1 MKKYLLVPAFLL
13 FSIAS
18 NSQVIISLLLGDK
31 LNSGKV
37 EFGLEGGFN
46 WSTLKNLSEAKN
58 LRSFNLGFYF
68 DIKAFKDTAWMIN
81 TGVIVKSPMGA
92 GGLPVYSLNDA
103 ALDSA
108 FVGGIVNRK
117 VRYFNV
123 PLMIKYQFKN
133 HIYAKAGVQLGLRA
147 KAYDQFIKTVKDED
161 DLEYTIKTKDN
172 YHPLDA
178 GLAFGLGYRL
188 IKGNGMN
195 IGIQYYLGFV
205 DVVIDDSSPSQFNRS
220 FYLTAGIPIGK
231 TKATTAK
238 EPN

>member
-172 YHPLDA
+172 
-178 GLAFGLGYRL
+178 GE
-188 IKGNGMN
+188 K
-195 IGIQYYLGFV
+195 
-205 DVVIDDSSPSQFNRS
+205 
-220 FYLTAGIPIGK
+220 
-231 TKATTAK
+231 
-238 EPN
+238 